1 MKIISSVYSNSQ
13 LNKIIDIADG
23 FILMI
28 KPYSVCY
35 GDIDIE
41 SAIKLLKSK
50 NKMIILGLN
59 KIYHPN
65 DIDDLNKLLDKYK
78 DDSSIYFYL
87 SDLGACNLCIDKNI
101 SNRVIYNP
109 ETMITNHLDLSILQ
123 SFNFD
128 AYQLSSEITLNDVK
142 IIYDK
147 TNAPISYF
155 GFGHKIMFYSKRKLL
170 TLYKNKTGIDMPLEK
185 GYLKES
191 TRNDFI
197 PITEN
202 QNGTYILRS
211 YVVSLLED
219 MNKLDFLKYLI
230 LDSNYVDFDKY
241 IEVLKSYYSYNNRN
255 ISLEEAIN
263 NIKKLNL
270 DIEDGFKIN
279 DTVYLKEELK
289 NV

>member
-1 MKIISSVYSNSQ
+1 MEILSAIYNNEE
-13 LNKIIDIADG
+13 LNKLIDYADG
-23 FILMI
+23 FILML
-28 KPYSVCY
+28 KPYSICY
-35 GDIDIE
+35 ENIDLDLAIDI
-41 SAIKLLKSK
+41 LRK
-50 NKMIILGLN
+50 NNKKIILGLN

-65 DIDDLNKLLDKYK
+65 DIESLNELLNKYQAND
-78 DDSSIYFYL
+78 IYYYF
-87 SDLGACNLCIDKNI
+87 SDLGACNLAIDKGLNNKI
-101 SNRVIYNP
+101 IYNP

-241 IEVLKSYYSYNNRN
+241 IEVLKSYYLYNNKN
-255 ISLEEAIN
+255 ILLEEAIN

-270 DIEDGFKIN
+270 DIEDGFKNN

>member
-1 MKIISSVYSNSQ
+1 VEILSAIYNNEE
-13 LNKIIDIADG
+13 LNKLIDYADG
-23 FILMI
+23 FILML
-28 KPYSVCY
+28 KPYSICY
-35 GDIDIE
+35 ENIDLDLAIDI
-41 SAIKLLKSK
+41 LRK
-50 NKMIILGLN
+50 NNKKIILGLN

-65 DIDDLNKLLDKYK
+65 DIESLNELLNKYQAND
-78 DDSSIYFYL
+78 IYYYF
-87 SDLGACNLCIDKNI
+87 SDLGACNLAIDKGLNNKI
-101 SNRVIYNP
+101 IYNP

-241 IEVLKSYYSYNNRN
+241 IEVLKSYYLYNNKN
-255 ISLEEAIN
+255 ILLEEAIN

-270 DIEDGFKIN
+270 DIEDGFKNN

>member
-1 MKIISSVYSNSQ
+1 MEILSAIYNNEE
-13 LNKIIDIADG
+13 LNKLIDYADG
-23 FILMI
+23 FILML
-28 KPYSVCY
+28 KPYSICY
-35 GDIDIE
+35 GNIDLDLAIDI
-41 SAIKLLKSK
+41 LRK
-50 NKMIILGLN
+50 NNKKIILGLN

-65 DIDDLNKLLDKYK
+65 DIESLNELLNKYQAND
-78 DDSSIYFYL
+78 IYYYF
-87 SDLGACNLCIDKNI
+87 SDLGACNLAIDKGLNNKI
-101 SNRVIYNP
+101 IYNP
-109 ETMITNHLDLSILQ
+109 ETMITNYLDLSILQ

-241 IEVLKSYYSYNNRN
+241 IEVLKSYYLYNNKN
-255 ISLEEAIN
+255 ILLEEAIN

-270 DIEDGFKIN
+270 DIEDGFKNN

>member
-109 ETMITNHLDLSILQ
+109 ETMITNYLDLSVLQ
-123 SFNFD
+123 QFKFD
-128 AYQLSSEITLNDVK
+128 AYQMSSEITLEDLGYA
-142 IIYDK
+142 YDK
-147 TNAPISYF
+147 TKADLFYY
-155 GFGHKIMFYSKRKLL
+155 GFGHKIMFYSRRQLL
-170 TLYKNKTGIDMPLEK
+170 TLYKNKTNIDMPLER
-185 GYLKES
+185 GYLKEA
-191 TRNDFI
+191 TREEYM

-202 QNGTYILRS
+202 ENGTYILRS
-211 YVVSLLED
+211 YVISLLAD
-219 MNKLDFLKYLI
+219 LDKLEFLKYLF
-230 LDSNYVDFDKY
+230 LDSNYIDDDKY
-241 IEVLKSYYSYNNRN
+241 FKALKAYNDYNNKN
-255 ISLEEAIN
+255 ITKNEAIEIIN
-263 NIKKLNL
+263 SLDL
-270 DIEDGFKIN
+270 DIQDGFKNN

-289 NV
+289 I

>member
-1 MKIISSVYSNSQ
+1 VEIISAIYNNEE
-13 LNKIIDIADG
+13 LNKLIDYADG
-23 FILMI
+23 FILML
-28 KPYSVCY
+28 KPYSICY
-35 GDIDIE
+35 ENIDLDLAIDI
-41 SAIKLLKSK
+41 LRK
-50 NKMIILGLN
+50 NNKKIILGLN

-65 DIDDLNKLLDKYK
+65 DIESLNELLNKYQAND
-78 DDSSIYFYL
+78 IYYYF
-87 SDLGACNLCIDKNI
+87 SDLGACNLAIDKGLNNKI
-101 SNRVIYNP
+101 IYNP

-241 IEVLKSYYSYNNRN
+241 IEVLKSYYLYNNKN
-255 ISLEEAIN
+255 ILLEEAIN

-270 DIEDGFKIN
+270 DIEDGFKNN